1 MNCYTNPSKW
11 SFAGLVASLLFL
23 AGCAGLGSMEKEIEA
38 MGLEASPEPLILRGD
53 QVELEVTGRFPAKY
67 FGKKV
72 SVEATPVLTWEGGS
86 ASFESEGF
94 QGEDAAGNFT
104 VVPFESGKSF
114 SYSSSVPFD
123 PAMED
128 AAELAVVISG
138 TQGNKSATFAPFVV
152 GAGVITTPLWVQAD
166 DQFIPVE
173 DNFQR
178 IITYTEEVT
187 VNYSVNSSTVRSGE
201 LRDADWKALKE
212 LIQLSVDADSVTITG
227 ARIEAYASPEG
238 EITLNEDLA
247 SDRAISAAASV
258 TRELKRKKLTTDEAF
273 YDLVPKGEDWQGFK
287 SLMQAS
293 DIEDKNLILRVLEM
307 YSDKNKREEEIRNI
321 AKTYKAIEKEI
332 LPALRRSQVVVS
344 YDVEGYTDEELMDYC
359 MSMPDSLTA
368 DELLYA
374 ATLFADLNDKL
385 TIYQSAARVHADDFR
400 GYNNAGWC
408 LAQMGRMNQAGEV
421 FQQALELERN
431 KAVVNNVAALTRQN
445 GDIDGAMKLLNEA
458 AGAGPE
464 VGYNKGIILIQKG
477 DYASAISNMGRVS
490 SVNVALAKMLNG
502 DAVGAKTA
510 LENADDDSAVASY
523 VMAVA
528 CARLNDSAGVKKHL
542 GEALAKDPNLRQ
554 KAEKDLEFRDM
565 RDAIGL

>member
-1 MNCYTNPSKW
+1 
-11 SFAGLVASLLFL
+11 
-23 AGCAGLGSMEKEIEA
+23 MEKEIEA
-38 MGLEASPEPLILRGD
+38 MGLEATPEPLILRGD

-72 SVEATPVLTWEGGS
+72 SIEATPVLTWEGGS
-86 ASFESEGF
+86 ASFDSEGF

-104 VVPFESGKSF
+104 VVPFEAGKSF

-128 AAELAVVISG
+128 AAELAVRISG
-138 TQGNKSATFAPFVV
+138 TQGNKSATFEPFVV
-152 GAGVITTPLWVQAD
+152 GAGVITTPLWVRSD

-178 IITYTEEVT
+178 VITYTEEVT
-187 VNYSVNSSTVRSGE
+187 VNYSVNSSTVRSSE
-201 LRDADWKALKE
+201 LRDEDWKALKD

-227 ARIEAYASPEG
+227 ARIESYASPEG

-247 SDRAISAAASV
+247 SDRANSASGAI
-258 TRELKRKKLTTDEAF
+258 TREMKRKKLAADDAF
-273 YDLVPKGEDWQGFK
+273 FTLVPKGEDWQGFK

-293 DIEDKNLILRVLEM
+293 NIEDKNLILRVLEM

-321 AKTYKAIEKEI
+321 AKTYKEIEKDI
-332 LPALRRSQVVVS
+332 LPELRRSQVVVS
-344 YDVEGYTDEELMDYC
+344 YDVEGYTDEELKDY
-359 MSMPDSLTA
+359 SMNQPDILTA

-374 ATLFADLNDKL
+374 ATLFADMNDKL
-385 TIYQSAARVHADDFR
+385 AIYQSAARVHADDFR

-408 LAQMGRMNQAGEV
+408 LAQMGRMNQAGEL
-421 FQQALELERN
+421 FAQALELERN
-431 KAVVNNVAALTRQN
+431 KAVVNNVAALTRQD

-502 DAVGAKTA
+502 DAAGAKTT
-510 LENADDDSAVASY
+510 LENAEDDSAVASY

-542 GEALAKDPNLRQ
+542 GEALAKDPDLRK
-554 KAEKDLEFRDM
+554 KAEKDLEFRNV

>member
-1 MNCYTNPSKW
+1 
-11 SFAGLVASLLFL
+11 
-23 AGCAGLGSMEKEIEA
+23 MEKEIEA

-178 IITYTEEVT
+178 VITYTEEVT

-247 SDRAISAAASV
+247 SDRANSAAASV
-258 TRELKRKKLTTDEAF
+258 TREMKRKKLTADEAF
-273 YDLVPKGEDWQGFK
+273 YELVPKGEDWQGFK

-385 TIYQSAARVHADDFR
+385 TIYQSAARVHANDFR

-421 FQQALELERN
+421 FEQALELERN

-502 DAVGAKTA
+502 DAAGAKTA

>member
-1 MNCYTNPSKW
+1 
-11 SFAGLVASLLFL
+11 
-23 AGCAGLGSMEKEIEA
+23 MEKEIEA

-138 TQGNKSATFAPFVV
+138 TQGNKSATFAPYVV

-178 IITYTEEVT
+178 VITYTEEVT

-212 LIQLSVDADSVTITG
+212 LVQLSVDADSVTITG

-247 SDRAISAAASV
+247 SDRAKSAAASM
-258 TRELKRKKLTTDEAF
+258 TREMKRKKLTADEAF

-385 TIYQSAARVHADDFR
+385 TIYQSAARAYADDFR

-445 GDIDGAMKLLNEA
+445 GDIDEAMKLLNEA

-502 DAVGAKTA
+502 DAAGAKTA

-542 GEALAKDPNLRQ
+542 GEALTKDSNLRQ

>member
-1 MNCYTNPSKW
+1 MNCYTTPSKW
-11 SFAGLVASLLFL
+11 TFAGLFASLLFL

-72 SVEATPVLTWEGGS
+72 SIEATPVLTWEGGT
-86 ASFESEGF
+86 ASFDSEGF

-104 VVPFESGKSF
+104 VVPFEAGKSF

-138 TQGNKSATFAPFVV
+138 SQGSKSATFAPFVV
-152 GAGVITTPLWVQAD
+152 GAGVITTPLWVQSD

-178 IITYTEEVT
+178 VISYTEEVT
-187 VNYSVNSSTVRSGE
+187 VNYSVNSSSVRSSE
-201 LRDADWKALKE
+201 LRDADWNALKD

-247 SDRAISAAASV
+247 SDRANSAAASV
-258 TRELKRKKLTTDEAF
+258 TREMKRKKLTADDAF

-321 AKTYKAIEKEI
+321 AKTYKEIEKEI

-344 YDVEGYTDEELMDYC
+344 YDVEGYTDEELMEYC
-359 MSMPDSLTA
+359 MSMPDALTA

-374 ATLFADLNDKL
+374 ATLFQDLNDKL

-408 LAQMGRMNQAGEV
+408 LAQMGRMNQAWEV

-431 KAVVNNVAALTRQN
+431 KAVLNNVAALTRQD

-490 SVNVALAKMLNG
+490 TVNVALAKMLNG
-502 DAVGAKTA
+502 DAAGAKTV
-510 LENADDDSAVASY
+510 LENANDDSAVASY
-523 VMAVA
+523 AMAIA

-542 GEALAKDPNLRQ
+542 GEALAKDPNLRK
-554 KAEKDLEFRDM
+554 KAEKDLEFRNM

>member
-1 MNCYTNPSKW
+1 
-11 SFAGLVASLLFL
+11 
-23 AGCAGLGSMEKEIEA
+23 MEKEIEA

-123 PAMED
+123 RAMED

>member
-1 MNCYTNPSKW
+1 
-11 SFAGLVASLLFL
+11 
-23 AGCAGLGSMEKEIEA
+23 MEKEIEA

-72 SVEATPVLTWEGGS
+72 SVEATPVLTWEGGN

-178 IITYTEEVT
+178 VITYTEEVT

-247 SDRAISAAASV
+247 SDRANSAAASV
-258 TRELKRKKLTTDEAF
+258 TREMKRKKLTADEAF

-502 DAVGAKTA
+502 DAAGAKTA

-528 CARLNDSAGVKKHL
+528 CARLKDSAGVKKHL

>member
-1 MNCYTNPSKW
+1 
-11 SFAGLVASLLFL
+11 
-23 AGCAGLGSMEKEIEA
+23 MEKEIEA

-86 ASFESEGF
+86 ASYESEGF

-138 TQGNKSATFAPFVV
+138 TQGNKSAKFAPFVV

-178 IITYTEEVT
+178 VITYTQEVT

-247 SDRAISAAASV
+247 SDRANSAAASM
-258 TRELKRKKLTTDEAF
+258 TREMKRKKLTADEAF

-293 DIEDKNLILRVLEM
+293 EIEDKNLILRVLEM

-321 AKTYKAIEKEI
+321 AKTYKTIEKEI

-385 TIYQSAARVHADDFR
+385 TIYQSVARVHADDFR

-502 DAVGAKTA
+502 DAAGAKTA

>member
-1 MNCYTNPSKW
+1 
-11 SFAGLVASLLFL
+11 
-23 AGCAGLGSMEKEIEA
+23 MEKEIEA
-38 MGLEASPEPLILRGD
+38 MGLEATPEPLILRGD

-72 SVEATPVLTWEGGS
+72 SIEATPVLTWEGGS
-86 ASFESEGF
+86 ASFDSEGF

-104 VVPFESGKSF
+104 VVPFEAGKSF

-128 AAELAVVISG
+128 AAELAVRISG
-138 TQGNKSATFAPFVV
+138 TQGNKSATFEPFVV
-152 GAGVITTPLWVQAD
+152 GAGVITTPLWVRSD

-178 IITYTEEVT
+178 VITYTEEVT
-187 VNYSVNSSTVRSGE
+187 VNYSVNSSTVRSSE
-201 LRDADWKALKE
+201 LRDEDWKALKD

-227 ARIEAYASPEG
+227 ARIESYASPEG

-247 SDRAISAAASV
+247 SDRANSASGAI
-258 TRELKRKKLTTDEAF
+258 TREMKRKKLAADDAF
-273 YDLVPKGEDWQGFK
+273 FTLVPKGEDWQGFK

-321 AKTYKAIEKEI
+321 AKTYKEIEKDI
-332 LPALRRSQVVVS
+332 LPELRRSQVVVS
-344 YDVEGYTDEELMDYC
+344 YDVEGYTDEELKDY
-359 MSMPDSLTA
+359 SMNQPDILTA

-374 ATLFADLNDKL
+374 ATLFADMNDKL

-408 LAQMGRMNQAGEV
+408 LAQMGRMNQAGEL
-421 FQQALELERN
+421 FAQALELERN
-431 KAVVNNVAALTRQN
+431 KAVVNNVAALTRQD

-502 DAVGAKTA
+502 DAAGAKTT
-510 LENADDDSAVASY
+510 LENADDESAVASY

-542 GEALAKDPNLRQ
+542 GEALAKDPDLRK
-554 KAEKDLEFRDM
+554 KAEKDLEFRNL

>member
-1 MNCYTNPSKW
+1 
-11 SFAGLVASLLFL
+11 
-23 AGCAGLGSMEKEIEA
+23 MEKEIEA

-152 GAGVITTPLWVQAD
+152 GAGVITTPLWVQSD

-178 IITYTEEVT
+178 VITYTEEVT
-187 VNYSVNSSTVRSGE
+187 VNYSVNSSTMRSGE
-201 LRDADWKALKE
+201 LRDDDWKALKE

-247 SDRAISAAASV
+247 SDRANSAAASV
-258 TRELKRKKLTTDEAF
+258 TREMKRKKLTADEAF

-374 ATLFADLNDKL
+374 ATLFTDLNDKL

-431 KAVVNNVAALTRQN
+431 KSVVNNVAALTRQN

-502 DAVGAKTA
+502 DAAGAKTA

>member
-1 MNCYTNPSKW
+1 M
-11 SFAGLVASLLFL
+11 
-23 AGCAGLGSMEKEIEA
+23 
-38 MGLEASPEPLILRGD
+38 
-53 QVELEVTGRFPAKY
+53 
-67 FGKKV
+67 
-72 SVEATPVLTWEGGS
+72 
-86 ASFESEGF
+86 
-94 QGEDAAGNFT
+94 
-104 VVPFESGKSF
+104 
-114 SYSSSVPFD
+114 
-123 PAMED
+123 
-128 AAELAVVISG
+128 
-138 TQGNKSATFAPFVV
+138 
-152 GAGVITTPLWVQAD
+152 
-166 DQFIPVE
+166 
-173 DNFQR
+173 
-178 IITYTEEVT
+178 
-187 VNYSVNSSTVRSGE
+187 
-201 LRDADWKALKE
+201 
-212 LIQLSVDADSVTITG
+212 
-227 ARIEAYASPEG
+227 
-238 EITLNEDLA
+238 
-247 SDRAISAAASV
+247 
-258 TRELKRKKLTTDEAF
+258 KRKKLTADEAF

-385 TIYQSAARVHADDFR
+385 TIYQSTARVHANDFR

-431 KAVVNNVAALTRQN
+431 KSVVNNVAALTRQN

-458 AGAGPE
+458 AGSGPE

-502 DAVGAKTA
+502 DAAGAKTA

-554 KAEKDLEFRDM
+554 KAEKDLEFREM

>member
-1 MNCYTNPSKW
+1 
-11 SFAGLVASLLFL
+11 
-23 AGCAGLGSMEKEIEA
+23 MEKEIEA

-72 SVEATPVLTWEGGS
+72 SVEATPVLTWEAGS

-128 AAELAVVISG
+128 AAELTVVISG

-152 GAGVITTPLWVQAD
+152 GAGVITTPLWVQSD

-178 IITYTEEVT
+178 VITYTEEVT
-187 VNYSVNSSTVRSGE
+187 VNYSVNSSTVRSVE
-201 LRDADWKALKE
+201 LRDADWKALME

-247 SDRAISAAASV
+247 SDRANSAAASM
-258 TRELKRKKLTTDEAF
+258 TREMKRKKLTADEAF

-332 LPALRRSQVVVS
+332 LPALRRSQVVIS

-374 ATLFADLNDKL
+374 ATLFSDLNDKL

-445 GDIDGAMKLLNEA
+445 GDIDRAMKLLNEA

-502 DAVGAKTA
+502 DAAGAKTA

-554 KAEKDLEFRDM
+554 KAEKDLEFRDV

>member
-1 MNCYTNPSKW
+1 
-11 SFAGLVASLLFL
+11 
-23 AGCAGLGSMEKEIEA
+23 MEKEIEA

-104 VVPFESGKSF
+104 IVPFESGKSF

-178 IITYTEEVT
+178 VITYTEEVT

-247 SDRAISAAASV
+247 SDRANSAAASM
-258 TRELKRKKLTTDEAF
+258 TREMKRKKLTADEAF

-385 TIYQSAARVHADDFR
+385 TIYQSAARVHANDFR

-408 LAQMGRMNQAGEV
+408 LARMGRMNQAGEV

-502 DAVGAKTA
+502 DAAGAKTA

>member
-1 MNCYTNPSKW
+1 
-11 SFAGLVASLLFL
+11 
-23 AGCAGLGSMEKEIEA
+23 MEKEIEA

-178 IITYTEEVT
+178 VITYTEEVT

-247 SDRAISAAASV
+247 SDRANSAAASV
-258 TRELKRKKLTTDEAF
+258 TREMKRKKLTADEAF

-502 DAVGAKTA
+502 DAAGAKTA

>member
-1 MNCYTNPSKW
+1 
-11 SFAGLVASLLFL
+11 
-23 AGCAGLGSMEKEIEA
+23 MEKEIEA

-178 IITYTEEVT
+178 VITYTEEVT

-247 SDRAISAAASV
+247 SDRANSAAASM
-258 TRELKRKKLTTDEAF
+258 TREMKRKKLTADEAF

-374 ATLFADLNDKL
+374 ATLFSDLNDRL

-502 DAVGAKTA
+502 DAAGAKTA
-510 LENADDDSAVASY
+510 LENADDDSAIASY

>member
-1 MNCYTNPSKW
+1 MNCYTYPSKW

-138 TQGNKSATFAPFVV
+138 TQGNKSATFAPYVV

-178 IITYTEEVT
+178 VITYTEEVT

-212 LIQLSVDADSVTITG
+212 LVQLSVDADSVTITG

-247 SDRAISAAASV
+247 SDRAKSAAASM
-258 TRELKRKKLTTDEAF
+258 TREMKRKKLTSDEAF

-385 TIYQSAARVHADDFR
+385 TIYQSAARAYADDFR

-431 KAVVNNVAALTRQN
+431 KAVVNNVAVLTRQN

-502 DAVGAKTA
+502 DAAGAKTA

-542 GEALAKDPNLRQ
+542 GEALAKDSNLRQ

>member
-1 MNCYTNPSKW
+1 
-11 SFAGLVASLLFL
+11 
-23 AGCAGLGSMEKEIEA
+23 MEKEIEA

-72 SVEATPVLTWEGGS
+72 SVEATPVLTWEGGN

-178 IITYTEEVT
+178 VITYTEEVT

-201 LRDADWKALKE
+201 LRDEDWKALKN
-212 LIQLSVDADSVTITG
+212 LIQLSVDAGSVTITG

-247 SDRAISAAASV
+247 SDRANSAAASV
-258 TRELKRKKLTTDEAF
+258 SREMKRKKLTADEAF
-273 YDLVPKGEDWQGFK
+273 YELVPKGEDWQGFK

-502 DAVGAKTA
+502 DAAGAKTA

-528 CARLNDSAGVKKHL
+528 CARLKDSAGVKKHL

>member
-1 MNCYTNPSKW
+1 
-11 SFAGLVASLLFL
+11 
-23 AGCAGLGSMEKEIEA
+23 MEKEIEA

-104 VVPFESGKSF
+104 IVPFESGKSF

-178 IITYTEEVT
+178 VITYTEEVT
-187 VNYSVNSSTVRSGE
+187 VNYSVNSSNVRSGE
-201 LRDADWKALKE
+201 LRDADWKALKD
-212 LIQLSVDADSVTITG
+212 LMQLSVDADSVTITG

-247 SDRAISAAASV
+247 SDRANSAAASV
-258 TRELKRKKLTTDEAF
+258 TREMKRKKLTADEAF

-332 LPALRRSQVVVS
+332 LPELRRSQVVVS

-408 LAQMGRMNQAGEV
+408 LSQMGRMNQAGEV

-502 DAVGAKTA
+502 DAAGAKTA

-528 CARLNDSAGVKKHL
+528 CARLNDSAGVKEHL

>member
-1 MNCYTNPSKW
+1 
-11 SFAGLVASLLFL
+11 
-23 AGCAGLGSMEKEIEA
+23 MEKEIEA

-178 IITYTEEVT
+178 VITYTEEVT

-201 LRDADWKALKE
+201 LRDADWKALKN

-247 SDRAISAAASV
+247 SDRANSAAASV
-258 TRELKRKKLTTDEAF
+258 TREMKRKKLTADEAF

-502 DAVGAKTA
+502 DAAGAKTA

>member
-1 MNCYTNPSKW
+1 
-11 SFAGLVASLLFL
+11 
-23 AGCAGLGSMEKEIEA
+23 MEKEIEA
-38 MGLEASPEPLILRGD
+38 MGLEATPEPLILRGD

-72 SVEATPVLTWEGGS
+72 SIEATPVLTWEGGS
-86 ASFESEGF
+86 ASFDSEGF

-104 VVPFESGKSF
+104 VVPFEAGKSF

-128 AAELAVVISG
+128 AAELAVRISG
-138 TQGNKSATFAPFVV
+138 TQGNKSATFEPFVV
-152 GAGVITTPLWVQAD
+152 GAGVITTPLWVRSD

-178 IITYTEEVT
+178 VITYTEEVT
-187 VNYSVNSSTVRSGE
+187 VNYSVNSSTVRSSE
-201 LRDADWKALKE
+201 LRDEDWKALKD

-227 ARIEAYASPEG
+227 ARIESYASPEG

-247 SDRAISAAASV
+247 SDRANSASGAI
-258 TRELKRKKLTTDEAF
+258 TREMKRKKLAADDAF
-273 YDLVPKGEDWQGFK
+273 FTLVPKGEDWQGFK

-293 DIEDKNLILRVLEM
+293 NIEDKNLILRVLEM

-321 AKTYKAIEKEI
+321 AKTYKEIEKDI
-332 LPALRRSQVVVS
+332 LPELRRSQVVVS
-344 YDVEGYTDEELMDYC
+344 YDVEGYTDEELKDY
-359 MSMPDSLTA
+359 SMNQPDILTA

-374 ATLFADLNDKL
+374 ATLFADMNDKL

-408 LAQMGRMNQAGEV
+408 LAQMGRMNQAGEL
-421 FQQALELERN
+421 FAQALELERN
-431 KAVVNNVAALTRQN
+431 KAVVNNVAALTRQD

-502 DAVGAKTA
+502 DAAGAKTT

-542 GEALAKDPNLRQ
+542 GEALAKDPDLRK
-554 KAEKDLEFRDM
+554 KAEKDLEFRNL

>member
-1 MNCYTNPSKW
+1 
-11 SFAGLVASLLFL
+11 
-23 AGCAGLGSMEKEIEA
+23 MEKEIEA

-178 IITYTEEVT
+178 VITYTEEVT
-187 VNYSVNSSTVRSGE
+187 VNYSVNSSTVRSVE

-212 LIQLSVDADSVTITG
+212 LIELSVDADSVTITG

-247 SDRAISAAASV
+247 SDRANSAAASM
-258 TRELKRKKLTTDEAF
+258 TREMKRKKLTADEAF
-273 YDLVPKGEDWQGFK
+273 YDLVSKGEDWQGFK

-385 TIYQSAARVHADDFR
+385 TIYQSAARVHANDFR

-421 FQQALELERN
+421 FQQALQLERN

-502 DAVGAKTA
+502 DAAGAKTA

-528 CARLNDSAGVKKHL
+528 CARLNDSAGVKNHL

>member
-1 MNCYTNPSKW
+1 
-11 SFAGLVASLLFL
+11 
-23 AGCAGLGSMEKEIEA
+23 MEKEIEA
-38 MGLEASPEPLILRGD
+38 LGLEASPEPLILRGD

-152 GAGVITTPLWVQAD
+152 GAGVITTPLWVQSD

-178 IITYTEEVT
+178 VITYTEEVT

-247 SDRAISAAASV
+247 SDRANSAAASM
-258 TRELKRKKLTTDEAF
+258 TREMKRKKLTADEAF

-344 YDVEGYTDEELMDYC
+344 YDVEGFTDEELMDYC

-502 DAVGAKTA
+502 DAAGAKTA

>member
-1 MNCYTNPSKW
+1 
-11 SFAGLVASLLFL
+11 
-23 AGCAGLGSMEKEIEA
+23 MEKEIEA

-72 SVEATPVLTWEGGS
+72 SVEATPVLTWEGGN

-128 AAELAVVISG
+128 AAELALVISG

-178 IITYTEEVT
+178 VITYTEEVT

-247 SDRAISAAASV
+247 SDRANSAAASV
-258 TRELKRKKLTTDEAF
+258 TREMKRKKLTADEAF

-385 TIYQSAARVHADDFR
+385 TIYQSAARVHANDFR

-502 DAVGAKTA
+502 DSAGAKTA

>member
-1 MNCYTNPSKW
+1 
-11 SFAGLVASLLFL
+11 
-23 AGCAGLGSMEKEIEA
+23 MEKEIEA

-138 TQGNKSATFAPFVV
+138 TQGNKSATFAPYVV
-152 GAGVITTPLWVQAD
+152 GAGVITTSLWVQAD

-173 DNFQR
+173 DDFQR
-178 IITYTEEVT
+178 VITYTEEVT
-187 VNYSVNSSTVRSGE
+187 VNYSVNSSAVRSGE

-212 LIQLSVDADSVTITG
+212 LVQLSVDADSVTITG

-247 SDRAISAAASV
+247 SDRANSAAASM
-258 TRELKRKKLTTDEAF
+258 TREMKRKQLTADEAF

-287 SLMQAS
+287 SLMQTS

-374 ATLFADLNDKL
+374 ATLFADVNDKL

-431 KAVVNNVAALTRQN
+431 KAVVNNVAALMRQN

-477 DYASAISNMGRVS
+477 DYASAISNMGRTS

-502 DAVGAKTA
+502 DAAGAKTA

-528 CARLNDSAGVKKHL
+528 CARLNDSDGVKKHL

>member
-1 MNCYTNPSKW
+1 
-11 SFAGLVASLLFL
+11 
-23 AGCAGLGSMEKEIEA
+23 MEKEIEA

-104 VVPFESGKSF
+104 IVPFESGKSF

-128 AAELAVVISG
+128 AAEMAVVISG

-178 IITYTEEVT
+178 VITYTEEVT
-187 VNYSVNSSTVRSGE
+187 VNYSVNSSNVRSGE

-247 SDRAISAAASV
+247 SDRANSAAASV
-258 TRELKRKKLTTDEAF
+258 TREMKRKKLTADEAF

-332 LPALRRSQVVVS
+332 LPELRRSQVVVS

-502 DAVGAKTA
+502 DAAGAKTA

>member
-1 MNCYTNPSKW
+1 
-11 SFAGLVASLLFL
+11 
-23 AGCAGLGSMEKEIEA
+23 MEKEIEA

-178 IITYTEEVT
+178 VITYTEEVT

-247 SDRAISAAASV
+247 SDRANSAAASV
-258 TRELKRKKLTTDEAF
+258 TREMKRKKLTADEAF

-374 ATLFADLNDKL
+374 ATLFSELNDKL

-421 FQQALELERN
+421 FEQALELERN

-502 DAVGAKTA
+502 DAAGAKTA

-528 CARLNDSAGVKKHL
+528 CARLKDSAGVKKHL

>member
-1 MNCYTNPSKW
+1 
-11 SFAGLVASLLFL
+11 
-23 AGCAGLGSMEKEIEA
+23 MEKEIEA

-114 SYSSSVPFD
+114 SYASSLPFD

-152 GAGVITTPLWVQAD
+152 GAGVITTQLWVQAD

-178 IITYTEEVT
+178 VITYTEEVT

-212 LIQLSVDADSVTITG
+212 LIELSVDADSVTITG

-247 SDRAISAAASV
+247 SDRANSAAASV
-258 TRELKRKKLTTDEAF
+258 TREMKRKKLTADEAF

-344 YDVEGYTDEELMDYC
+344 YDVEGYTDDELMDYC

-385 TIYQSAARVHADDFR
+385 TIYQSAARVHANDFR

-502 DAVGAKTA
+502 DAAGAKTA

-528 CARLNDSAGVKKHL
+528 CARLNDSAGVKQHL

-554 KAEKDLEFRDM
+554 KAEKDLEFREM

>member
-1 MNCYTNPSKW
+1 
-11 SFAGLVASLLFL
+11 
-23 AGCAGLGSMEKEIEA
+23 
-38 MGLEASPEPLILRGD
+38 LRGD

-152 GAGVITTPLWVQAD
+152 GAGVITTPLWVQSD

-178 IITYTEEVT
+178 VITYTEEVT

-247 SDRAISAAASV
+247 SDRANSAAASM
-258 TRELKRKKLTTDEAF
+258 TREMKRKKLTADEAF

-502 DAVGAKTA
+502 DAAGAKTA